1 MKRKI
6 TALALIL
13 ISLIS
18 IVLVLIKTPILNVE
32 NYEDE
37 KCEYLDYYLFSYKI
51 TKSREI
57 LEHIMRVYCG
67 RGDNY
72 DKLKPLFDDVFEV
85 RDEFPQDTIESNV
98 FTYTDDYYVTFLLRN
113 GKIEEA
119 DKFCDECFAKGE
131 YVKVCIGLSSAWFLD
146 RTPETKNFAF
156 EKIKALVG
164 SDMYQSSIEKE
175 IGYSNMLEAG
185 KISPWADYANMLFS
199 KGEYDSALKE
209 IEKMANNKENG
220 YRLIFTTLTLLEDSD
235 DEKKDEITEKA
246 IDILVSL
253 GSASDEEIIRIK
265 ECFQTE
271 QK

>member
-6 TALALIL
+6 TAGALIL
-13 ISLIS
+13 ISIIS
-18 IVLVLIKTPILNVE
+18 IVLVLTKTPILNIE

-37 KCEYLDYYLFSYKI
+37 KGEYLNYYLFSYKI

-57 LEHIMRVYCG
+57 LNHIISVYCG

-72 DKLKPLFDDVFEV
+72 DKLKPLFDDAFEA
-85 RDEFPQDTIESNV
+85 RDEFPQDTIELNA
-98 FTYTDDYYVTFLLRN
+98 FTYTDEFYISFLLSN

-119 DKFCDECFAKGE
+119 EKFCDECFAKGE

-175 IGYSNMLEAG
+175 IDRSNMLEAG
-185 KISPWADYANMLFS
+185 KLSPWSDYANMLFS
-199 KGEYDSALKE
+199 NGEYDAALKE
-209 IEKMANNKENG
+209 IEKMSKNKANG

-246 IDILVSL
+246 IDILIS
-253 GSASDEEIIRIK
+253 SDCASDEEIVRIK
-265 ECFQTE
+265 EDFLKE
-271 QK
+271 KK